1 MGQGWGRGQ
10 FFPDRGERGQWQW
23 YEFPPDHAEM
33 GAEPT
38 SFTWSQIIAAW
49 RFIVPDFRMLLR
61 IDLRAEFATMPH
73 SVFDE
78 GITALL
84 HSDSLLRRE
93 LTRKR

>member
-10 FFPDRGERGQWQW
+10 FYPEHGIWQW
-23 YEFPPDHAEM
+23 YEYPADHAEM
-33 GAEPT
+33 SGAPT

-61 IDLRAEFATMPH
+61 IDLRVEFASRPH